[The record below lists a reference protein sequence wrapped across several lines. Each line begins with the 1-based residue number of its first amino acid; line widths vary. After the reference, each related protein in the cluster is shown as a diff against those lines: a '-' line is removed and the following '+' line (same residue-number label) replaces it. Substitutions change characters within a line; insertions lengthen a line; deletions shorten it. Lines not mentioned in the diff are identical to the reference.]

1 MDQKGKETLCKFYFQ
16 MIRVVEEDCAALS
29 AEIIGFLHISRTRAY
44 SLCDLRLLPA
54 DANKCGSHT
63 VQRRADLRP
72 ARTHTA

>member
-1 MDQKGKETLCKFYFQ
+1 

-29 AEIIGFLHISRTRAY
+29 FLCLVQAEIIGFLHISRTCAY
-44 SLCDLRLLPA
+44 SVCDLWLLSA
-54 DANKCGSHT
+54 DANRCGSHT